1 MIRIINSAIGAIC
14 MGMRIGG
21 LSVFQVLILSSGIL
35 LSGCSSTGTASKSLL
50 VAPHT
55 VQAPQNVHPEVA
67 PYVPNFVEALEAAGF
82 DVGITTDPNA
92 LQLKIEFNPNVFNIR
107 VAASLIQRGVPVL
120 TASATNP
127 GWGTALARGVAV
139 NGRAEAALE
148 SFKEQL
154 TELSPRLKIVPDAM
168 R

>member
-1 MIRIINSAIGAIC
+1 MINSAIGAVH
-14 MGMRIGG
+14 MGIRIRG
-21 LSVFQVLILSSGIL
+21 LSVLAVLMIVSGVL
-35 LSGCSSTGTASKSLL
+35 LSGCSSTGTVSKSSI
-50 VAPHT
+50 VAPQT
-55 VQAPQNVHPEVA
+55 VQAPENVHPEVA
-67 PYVPNFVEALEAAGF
+67 PYVPNFVEALVAAGF

-107 VAASLIQRGVPVL
+107 VAASLMQRGVPIV

-154 TELSPRLKIVPDAM
+154 TELSPRLKIVPDSM
-168 R
+168 K